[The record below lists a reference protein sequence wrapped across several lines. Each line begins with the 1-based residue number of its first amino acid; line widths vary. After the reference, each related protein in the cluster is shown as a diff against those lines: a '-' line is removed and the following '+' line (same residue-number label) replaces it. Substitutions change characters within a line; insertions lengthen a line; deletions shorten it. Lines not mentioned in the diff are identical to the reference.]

1 MQIRWLLLTVLC
13 VALLAVGQ
21 MLFKS
26 AAEQWHIDGWSWT
39 SLRGFF
45 SPPLLAALA
54 LYAVATVLWVFVLRT
69 VPLSL
74 AFPVYALTFIIVPL
88 MAYFVWDEPVTYNTL
103 LGGVVIM
110 LGVIICT
117 R

>member
-26 AAEQWHIDGWSWT
+26 AAEQWRIDGWSWT